1 MYSKRNSSSEFDQL
15 QFNLRE
21 CKLALSPAAKVGLQG
36 IIERLDDIIETAKEL
51 CAIIADTF
59 DEPYFHFQECF
70 FAVAKFQANY
80 LQSLKSGDGKADAL
94 KQANQFNLNHL
105 IDLSATLDVSRP
117 FVEAAIK
124 LANEISASNQLA
136 IFYTKIDELAI
147 FSLPFVNGIET
158 NPYAHFQH
166 HISTPESDEKE
177 EVEPLVL
184 SVQFSTD
191 NEPWA
196 NPQILKPQ
204 TQYTINGIIKLNR
217 LPDNYNKLIIRHVS
231 TTSDDFF
238 VLSLP
243 EIQLTNELSYSITGQ
258 VIFKYP
264 QNTFDP
270 PVAIKLMAQLISSTT
285 APVYPHLIGYDELI
299 TQIIDGKTFKYPTGF
314 SKLNKK
320 AWDIGLEIKRDLPH
334 IDNDELDHFIILLS
348 GILNYAG
355 YCSLHGIF
363 KKVTNLSEDDFRD
376 RLIAYLSANPM
387 IGGDIIKEGH
397 VAGGRVEI
405 RYQNIIAELKVEKTI
420 SDRTKMVDQYKQQPS
435 VYASAV
441 SADLAI
447 LCILDLTNKTLPS
460 ASVAN
465 NVFTIPAM
473 FHGFVT
479 APTTS
484 KVAVIIIDGN
494 LKNPSAY

>member
-1 MYSKRNSSSEFDQL
+1 MYSKRNSSKEFDQL
-15 QFNLRE
+15 QFDLRE
-21 CKLALSPAAKVGLQG
+21 SKLALAPSIKVTLPG
-36 IIERLDDIIETAKEL
+36 IIEKLNAINETIKKV
-51 CAIIADTF
+51 CTIIADTF
-59 DEPYFHFQECF
+59 DEPYFRFQECF
-70 FAVAKFQANY
+70 FAVVTFQATY
-80 LQSLKSGDGKADAL
+80 LQALKSGDGKADAL
-94 KQANQFNLNHL
+94 KQAKQFNLSHL
-105 IDLSATLDVSRP
+105 AELAATLDRSRP
-117 FVEAAIK
+117 SVEAALQ
-124 LANEISASNQLA
+124 LADGISASNQLTD
-136 IFYTKIDELAI
+136 FYAKIDELAS
-147 FSLPFVNGIET
+147 FSLSFVHGIET
-158 NPYAHFQH
+158 NPYAHFQRH
-166 HISTPESDEKE
+166 VSTLERDEKK
-177 EVEPLVL
+177 EVEPLIL

-196 NPQILKPQ
+196 TPQILKPQ
-204 TQYTINGIIKLNR
+204 TQYTINGLIKLNR
-217 LPDNYNKLIIRHVS
+217 LPDNYDKLIIRHVS

-243 EIQLTNELSYSITGQ
+243 EIQLTDELSYSITGQ
-258 VIFKYP
+258 VIFKYA

-285 APVYPHLIGYDELI
+285 EPVYPHLIGYDELI
-299 TQIIDGKTFKYPTGF
+299 TQIIDEKTFKYPTGF

-320 AWDIGLEIKRDLPH
+320 AWDIGMEIKKDLPH
-334 IDNDELDHFIILLS
+334 IDNNELEHFIILLS

-355 YCSLHGIF
+355 YCALHGIF
-363 KKVTNLSEDDFRD
+363 KKVTNLSEDEFRD

-405 RYQNIIAELKVEKTI
+405 RYKNIIAELKVEKTI

-473 FHGFVT
+473 FHGFVN

>member
-1 MYSKRNSSSEFDQL
+1 MYLKRNSSPEFDQL

-21 CKLALSPAAKVGLQG
+21 YKLSLAPGVKVGLPG
-36 IIERLDDIIETAKEL
+36 IIEKLDAIIETTKEICL
-51 CAIIADTF
+51 IIADTF
-59 DEPYFHFQECF
+59 DEPYFRFQECF
-70 FAVAKFQANY
+70 FAVAKFQTTY
-80 LQSLKSGDGKADAL
+80 LQSLKSGDGKAEAF
-94 KQANQFNLNHL
+94 KQANQFNLKHL
-105 IDLSATLDVSRP
+105 AELSSKLDQSRP
-117 FVEAAIK
+117 SVEASLK
-124 LANEISASNQLA
+124 LADEISASNQLTD
-136 IFYTKIDELAI
+136 FYTKIDELAI
-147 FSLPFVNGIET
+147 ISMPFVHGIET
-158 NPYAHFQH
+158 NPYAHFQR
-166 HISTPESDEKE
+166 HISTPDIEEKKE
-177 EVEPLVL
+177 AEPLML

-204 TQYTINGIIKLNR
+204 TQYTINGVIKLNR
-217 LPDNYNKLIIRHVS
+217 LPDNYSKLIIRHVS

-243 EIQLTNELSYSITGQ
+243 EIQLTNELSYSIMGQ

-270 PVAIKLMAQLISSTT
+270 PVAIKLMAQLLSPSAEPI
-285 APVYPHLIGYDELI
+285 YPHLIGYDELI
-299 TQIIDGKTFKYPTGF
+299 TQIIDENTFKYPTGF
-314 SKLNKK
+314 SKLNKR
-320 AWDIGLEIKRDLPH
+320 AWDIGLEIKKDLPH
-334 IDNDELDHFIILLS
+334 IDNNELDHFIILLS

-355 YCSLHGIF
+355 YCALHGIF
-363 KKVTNLSEDDFRD
+363 KKVSNLSEDDFRD

-397 VAGGRVEI
+397 IAGGRVEI
-405 RYQNIIAELKVEKTI
+405 RYQDVIAELKVEKTM
-420 SDRTKMVDQYKQQPS
+420 SDRAKMVDQYKRQPS

-447 LCILDLTNKTLPS
+447 LCILDLTDKTLPS

-465 NVFTIPAM
+465 NVFTIPAV
-473 FHGFVT
+473 FHGFAT

-484 KVAVIIIDGN
+484 KIAVIIIDGN